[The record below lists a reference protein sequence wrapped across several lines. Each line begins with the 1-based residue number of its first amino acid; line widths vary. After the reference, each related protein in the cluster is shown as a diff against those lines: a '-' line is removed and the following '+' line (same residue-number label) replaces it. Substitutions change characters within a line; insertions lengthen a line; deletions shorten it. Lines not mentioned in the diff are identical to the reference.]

1 MANIIFMDNFDS
13 FTYNIVDDLRTM
25 GHNVEIYR
33 NHLSVDFFMDKLAAT
48 VNPIL
53 FLSPGPCYPKDAGSM
68 LSVIKTALGKYPMI
82 GVCLG
87 HQAIIETYGGMI
99 IPAEDYIHGETSYVE
114 HDGQAMFANLPN
126 PMSVARYHSLVGV
139 DIPKNLTIN
148 GAVKNMAMSIRD
160 DKNYVMGFQFHPESI
175 LTTDGYRLLGQSI
188 NWLEKFYQA

>member
-33 NHLSVDFFMDKLAAT
+33 NNLSTEFFLEKLAQT
-48 VNPIL
+48 ENPLL

-68 LSVIKTALGKYPMI
+68 LDVIKASIGKYPMI
-82 GVCLG
+82 GICLG
-87 HQAIIETYGGMI
+87 HQAIIETYGGKI
-99 IPAEDYIHGETSYVE
+99 IPADDYIHGETSSIQ
-114 HDGQAMFANLPN
+114 HDGQAMFNGLPN

-139 DIPKNLTIN
+139 DIPKALTIN
-148 GAVKNMAMSIRD
+148 ASVNNMAMAVRD

-175 LTTDGYRLLGQSI
+175 LTTDGYCLLSQSI
-188 NWLEKFYQA
+188 DWLLDFY

>member
-33 NHLSVDFFMDKLAAT
+33 NNLSTEFFLEKLAQT
-48 VNPIL
+48 ENPLL

-68 LSVIKTALGKYPMI
+68 LDVIKASIGKYPMI

-87 HQAIIETYGGMI
+87 HQAIIETYGGRI
-99 IPAEDYIHGETSYVE
+99 IPADDYIHGETSNIQ
-114 HDGQAMFANLPN
+114 HDGQAMFKGLPN

-139 DIPKNLTIN
+139 NIPKALTIN
-148 GAVKNMAMSIRD
+148 ASVNNMAMAVRD
-160 DKNYVMGFQFHPESI
+160 DQNYVMGFQFHPESI
-175 LTTDGYRLLGQSI
+175 LTTDGYCLLSQSI
-188 NWLEKFYQA
+188 DWLMDFY